1 MMNNNHIQY
10 FNGLQQETAKFQ
22 NEARGYDRQR
32 RVEEDKLKN
41 IRLSQLQLEEKL
53 RNISNELG
61 QEIRTAKIEEEK
73 NIRLKQ
79 AMASEHQAILQMTS
93 ELQGIEADETAQ
105 KQTFVKEMESLNNEI
120 DFLLCQKENERL
132 IQLLEGE
139 TVQSLVDTKL
149 SAVMSEIME
158 VEGGNNNNNHTSAV
172 DEMNAAAWT
181 EISANITEGMKELL
195 EAEEKVGSALDERKE
210 LEKIVK
216 GLREKFAA
224 ANQNLGQ
231 MEIGSLEAKWQQKY
245 SDDTNDDY
253 MEDVE
258 GKAVSNGNN
267 SGSGSTAVH
276 MELFYDN
283 AEDSYSGPVF
293 DANARGNVGIA
304 C

>member
-1 MMNNNHIQY
+1 MSGNHIQY
-10 FNGLQQETAKFQ
+10 FNGLQTETAKFQ
-22 NEARGYDRQR
+22 NEARGYDRLR

-158 VEGGNNNNNHTSAV
+158 GGNNNNTTSAV

-181 EISANITEGMKELL
+181 EISTNITEGMKEIL
-195 EAEEKVGSALDERKE
+195 EAEEKVSSALDERKE

-224 ANQNLGQ
+224 AN
-231 MEIGSLEAKWQQKY
+231 S
-245 SDDTNDDY
+245 
-253 MEDVE
+253 
-258 GKAVSNGNN
+258 VS
-267 SGSGSTAVH
+267 SIRHTRVCIT
-276 MELFYDN
+276 LFMLVICSN
-283 AEDSYSGPVF
+283 IIISW
-293 DANARGNVGIA
+293 R
-304 C
+304 

>member
-10 FNGLQQETAKFQ
+10 FNGLQQETSKFQ
-22 NEARGYDRQR
+22 NEARNYDRQR

-93 ELQGIEADETAQ
+93 ELQGIEADETMQ

-158 VEGGNNNNNHTSAV
+158 GGKNNNTNTSV

-181 EISANITEGMKELL
+181 DISSNITEGMKEIL
-195 EAEEKVGSALDERKE
+195 EAGEKVGSALDERKE

-231 MEIGSLEAKWQQKY
+231 MEIGSLEAKWEQKY

-258 GKAVSNGNN
+258 GKAVSNGNS

-283 AEDSYSGPVF
+283 EEDSSYSGPVF

>member
-10 FNGLQQETAKFQ
+10 FNGLQQETSKFQ
-22 NEARGYDRQR
+22 NEARNYDRQR

-93 ELQGIEADETAQ
+93 ELQGIEADETMQ

-158 VEGGNNNNNHTSAV
+158 GGKNNNTNTSV

-181 EISANITEGMKELL
+181 DISANITEGMKEIL
-195 EAEEKVGSALDERKE
+195 EAGEKVGSALDERKE

-231 MEIGSLEAKWQQKY
+231 MEIGSLEAKWEQKY

-258 GKAVSNGNN
+258 GKAVSNGNS

>member
-10 FNGLQQETAKFQ
+10 FNGLQQETSKFQ
-22 NEARGYDRQR
+22 NEARNYDRQR

-93 ELQGIEADETAQ
+93 ELQGIEADETMQ

-158 VEGGNNNNNHTSAV
+158 GGKNNNTNTSV

-181 EISANITEGMKELL
+181 DISANITEGMKEIL
-195 EAEEKVGSALDERKE
+195 EAGEKVGSALDERKE

-231 MEIGSLEAKWQQKY
+231 MEIGSLEAKWEQKY

-253 MEDVE
+253 MEDIE
-258 GKAVSNGNN
+258 GKAVSNGNS

>member
-1 MMNNNHIQY
+1 MSSNHIQY
-10 FNGLQQETAKFQ
+10 FNQLQQETSKFQ

-132 IQLLEGE
+132 IQLLEWE

-158 VEGGNNNNNHTSAV
+158 GGNSNSTSAV

-224 ANQNLGQ
+224 ANSVSSIRHTRDYITLFMLVICPKIN
-231 MEIGSLEAKWQQKY
+231 ISL
-245 SDDTNDDY
+245 
-253 MEDVE
+253 
-258 GKAVSNGNN
+258 
-267 SGSGSTAVH
+267 
-276 MELFYDN
+276 
-283 AEDSYSGPVF
+283 
-293 DANARGNVGIA
+293 R
-304 C
+304 